1 MMELTSG
8 LARSGQVEERL
19 AGAADARVVRA
30 HAEAGGG
37 EATPALQKHGII
49 FHFILAYSSQLLI
62 VLFCSSFTQRRTF
75 CVRS

>member
-37 EATPALQKHGII
+37 EATPAL
-49 FHFILAYSSQLLI
+49 
-62 VLFCSSFTQRRTF
+62 
-75 CVRS
+75 